1 MRHSCSSSQTSLH
14 YNLTNNRLCLFIKLL
29 ISLKIASSKL
39 KIHLKKKQSSA
50 ERSSLWLLY
59 CGESLWK
66 LFPSTQIWWAN
77 IHSVQKS
84 NEATPVK
91 TRSSLGVTTNR
102 MGNAHSCP
110 AKVEPEFLGRSEGES
125 RVLFPQTECGQ
136 TGKVKTQWI
145 TLVAIGGLFLKLR
158 FFFLTYTFTATVS
171 MVQCT

>member
-39 KIHLKKKQSSA
+39 EIHFKKQSSA

-77 IHSVQKS
+77 IHSVRKS

-91 TRSSLGVTTNR
+91 APSSFGVTTNCT
-102 MGNAHSCP
+102 GNVRSCP
-110 AKVEPEFLGRSEGES
+110 AKVESEFLGRSEGES
-125 RVLFPQTECGQ
+125 RVLLPQTGCGR
-136 TGKVKTQWI
+136 TGKVKSQWI
-145 TLVAIGGLFLKLR
+145 TLVAIGGLFLKWR
-158 FFFLTYTFTATVS
+158 FFFLTYTSTASIS
-171 MVQCT
+171 MVPCT